1 MVGPPNFS
9 RDQSVS
15 AQKMSSGLAALR
27 LIFLIKLINPLRRRC
42 CSALRMNE
50 DSVVQQQQQQQQ
62 QEQEQQGAV
71 PPTIAYM
78 DGKAIGNRSGIMN
91 SFMGCFGF
99 LPIIGKSKPEGLE
112 NHQGKS
118 KFVKSAQFN
127 AIPDSSGRFFG
138 SKYSRY
144 KRFIWERVTVRFQR
158 PVM

>member
-1 MVGPPNFS
+1 MVGPLSFS

-118 KFVKSAQFN
+118 KFVRPLNLMPFLTTAADFLAQN
-127 AIPDSSGRFFG
+127 IQGTKGSFG
-138 SKYSRY
+138 K
-144 KRFIWERVTVRFQR
+144 E
-158 PVM
+158 

>member
-1 MVGPPNFS
+1 MVGPFSFS
-9 RDQSVS
+9 RDQSFS

-62 QEQEQQGAV
+62 EQEQQGAV
-71 PPTIAYM
+71 PPPIAYM

-118 KFVKSAQFN
+118 KVVKSVQISVSFLTPVAVFC
-127 AIPDSSGRFFG
+127 P
-138 SKYSRY
+138 
-144 KRFIWERVTVRFQR
+144 KRL
-158 PVM
+158 ML

>member
-1 MVGPPNFS
+1 MVGLLSFL
-9 RDQSVS
+9 RDQSIS

-27 LIFLIKLINPLRRRC
+27 LIFLIKFKLIIPLRRRC

-112 NHQGKS
+112 NHQGKKS
-118 KFVKSAQFN
+118 KLCKCAQISVSFTTPV
-127 AIPDSSGRFFG
+127 AVYYPKRLILQKG
-138 SKYSRY
+138 SNG
-144 KRFIWERVTVRFQR
+144 
-158 PVM
+158 

>member
-1 MVGPPNFS
+1 MVGPLSFS

-15 AQKMSSGLAALR
+15 AQMMSSGLAALR

-50 DSVVQQQQQQQQ
+50 DSVVQQQQQQQQQQ

-118 KFVKSAQFN
+118 KLCKCSQISVSF
-127 AIPDSSGRFFG
+127 
-138 SKYSRY
+138 
-144 KRFIWERVTVRFQR
+144 
-158 PVM
+158 

>member
-1 MVGPPNFS
+1 MVYPLSFS

-118 KFVKSAQFN
+118 KFVRPLNLMPFLTAAADFLAQN
-127 AIPDSSGRFFG
+127 IQGTKGSFG
-138 SKYSRY
+138 K
-144 KRFIWERVTVRFQR
+144 E
-158 PVM
+158 

>member
-1 MVGPPNFS
+1 MVGPLSFS

-15 AQKMSSGLAALR
+15 AQMMSSGLAALR

-50 DSVVQQQQQQQQ
+50 DSVVQQQQQQQQQQ

-112 NHQGKS
+112 NHQGKKS
-118 KFVKSAQFN
+118 KLFKCAQISVSFTTSV
-127 AIPDSSGRFFG
+127 AG
-138 SKYSRY
+138 S
-144 KRFIWERVTVRFQR
+144 F
-158 PVM
+158 